1 MGDAGFRGY
10 PTVRD
15 GTRAWLDGETTMD
28 IRIRARDTGCLL
40 VALARAG
47 DLDSVTSVVRV
58 LVEPNRRE
66 RLRHV
71 LDELLSAAAEMML
84 RQTSGLGERAAIML
98 DLRRLDGSEVDIDEL
113 RPEVRAMVRALLAEV
128 NEHPEDTVDQ
138 LDLALAGEPDAL
150 ADGVTL
156 VLMWTVSAMLWC
168 KEHDEPAPGWLAAA
182 AV

>member
-1 MGDAGFRGY
+1 MVGR
-10 PTVRD
+10 
-15 GTRAWLDGETTMD
+15 ETTMD
-28 IRIRARDTGCLL
+28 VRMRARDTGCLL

-58 LVEPNRRE
+58 LVAPNEQRRE

-71 LDELLSAAAEMML
+71 LRELLGAAATMML
-84 RQTSGLGERAAIML
+84 RQTQELGAEAAIVL
-98 DLRRLDGSEVDIDEL
+98 DLRRIDGTAVDIDEL

-128 NEHPEDTVDQ
+128 NEHREDTSVQ